1 MSEADE
7 QDDKKKRRS
16 AWRHSW
22 RDPNTWAEVK
32 LMRGAGLGAMWLTTG
47 LLSLAAGRTRRNLIE
62 KRARRLAKDR
72 DGKSK

>member
-7 QDDKKKRRS
+7 KDDKKRRGS
-16 AWRHSW
+16 WRHSW

-47 LLSLAAGRTRRNLIE
+47 LLSLAAGRTRRQLIE

-72 DGKSK
+72 EGKSR

>member
-47 LLSLAAGRTRRNLIE
+47 LLSLAAGQTRRGLVE

-72 DGKSK
+72 EGKSK